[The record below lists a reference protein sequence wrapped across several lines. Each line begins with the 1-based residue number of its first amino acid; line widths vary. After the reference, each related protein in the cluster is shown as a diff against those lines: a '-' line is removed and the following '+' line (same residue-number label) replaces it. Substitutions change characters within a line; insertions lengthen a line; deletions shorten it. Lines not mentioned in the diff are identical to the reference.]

1 MRHSGGKTLV
11 VALAVVGVA
20 LILVILWDAF
30 ETMVLPRRVTRKFR
44 LTRLYYRNIWR
55 LWLKVVSALMKGK
68 QQETFLSFFGP
79 LSLLLLLVIWATGLI
94 SGFALVNWGA
104 STPIRTPDGTA
115 GFITY
120 LYLSGTTFFT
130 LGLGDVAPVGP
141 LARMLTVVEA
151 GLGFGFLALVI
162 GYLPALN
169 QSFSRREVNIVL
181 LDARA
186 GSPPTASELLLRRC
200 RGTDSAE
207 ARLQYLTDG
216 ERWAAE
222 LLESHL
228 SYPVL
233 AYFRS
238 QHDNQSW
245 LAALTVI
252 LDTSAFVIAALE
264 EPCSRQARLTFAM
277 ARHAIVDL
285 ALVFNRPP
293 LKPPVERLSP
303 QAFAQ
308 LRKTF
313 ADEGLPIKEGG
324 EVEQELSELRRL
336 YEPYVNSLS
345 QHFRLSVPPWH
356 LESKQRDNWMTS
368 AWDRGV
374 KAAKVAGFEEEK
386 EHF

>member
-1 MRHSGGKTLV
+1 V
-11 VALAVVGVA
+11 AALAVFGVV

-44 LTRLYYRNIWR
+44 LTRLYYRNAWG
-55 LWLKVVSALMKGK
+55 LWSRAVSAVMKGK

-79 LSLLLLLVIWATGLI
+79 LSLVLLLVIWATGLI

-104 STPIRTPDGTA
+104 ATPIRTPEGTA
-115 GFITY
+115 GFIDY

-141 LARMLTVVEA
+141 LARMLTAVEA

-169 QSFSRREVNIVL
+169 QSFSRREVNISL
-181 LDARA
+181 MDARA
-186 GSPPTASELLLRRC
+186 GSPPTAAELLVRRC
-200 RGTDSAE
+200 SETDSTE
-207 ARLQYLTDG
+207 ALLQYLTAW
-216 ERWAAE
+216 ERWSAE

-245 LAALTVI
+245 LASLTAI
-252 LDTSAFVIAALE
+252 LDTSAFVMAALQG
-264 EPCSRQARLTFAM
+264 PCARQARLTFAI
-277 ARHAIVDL
+277 ARHTIVDL

-293 LKPPVERLSP
+293 VRPRNERLSP
-303 QAFAQ
+303 EAFAL
-308 LRKTF
+308 LRKKL
-313 ADEGLPIKEGG
+313 AEEGLPIKEGEG
-324 EVEQELSELRRL
+324 VEPELTGLRKL

-345 QHFRLSVPPWH
+345 HHFRFFVPPWH
-356 LESKQRDNWMTS
+356 LETKRRDNWMTS
-368 AWDRGV
+368 PWEEGG
-374 KAAKVAGFEEEK
+374 KAAKAAGIEEEG